1 MQTQSDLRRQKKK
14 NIVFFPLAVAVWVQ
28 QQFSSKVHFKCGRSE
43 EGPFASSLLGHEF
56 SHVRVVPTQ
65 IRWSPNSIRQM
76 HWDEKFV
83 HWEIGLKFRDFE
95 VGIPDWD
102 CETKIYN
109 LKFIESLLLL
119 GEKTQEW
126 KFRICIPPYYPV
138 HIMVGICR
146 LLSIFHCLLWKRCI
160 PLRAK
165 VPDILHCFSFRFMNC
180 ALELGRAG
188 PKVRVRTGQLENCGS
203 PILQEIMIW
212 NVLVNLESGQP
223 QCLLSSLHEINLQN
237 MQQYEIT
244 SGLWTSRLCH
254 EVTKSS
260 KGLWFSTFQTRG
272 MAAILPTNKPFRDF
286 PMSLDLSGSG
296 SGGLV
301 PLRVKKKHGLLI
313 KDTINLH
320 DDTQIKYMN
329 VLNVLLHFVFY

>member
-14 NIVFFPLAVAVWVQ
+14 NIVFFPLAVAVWAQ
-28 QQFSSKVHFKCGRSE
+28 QQFSSKVHFKCRSSE

-95 VGIPDWD
+95 VGILDWD

-138 HIMVGICR
+138 HIMVGICP
-146 LLSIFHCLLWKRCI
+146 LLSIF
-160 PLRAK
+160 P
-165 VPDILHCFSFRFMNC
+165 
-180 ALELGRAG
+180 
-188 PKVRVRTGQLENCGS
+188 
-203 PILQEIMIW
+203 
-212 NVLVNLESGQP
+212 
-223 QCLLSSLHEINLQN
+223 LSSLKKMHSFESQGAWYPSLLFPSDSWIAHWNWDVQGPK
-237 MQQYEIT
+237 
-244 SGLWTSRLCH
+244 SG
-254 EVTKSS
+254 
-260 KGLWFSTFQTRG
+260 
-272 MAAILPTNKPFRDF
+272 
-286 PMSLDLSGSG
+286 
-296 SGGLV
+296 
-301 PLRVKKKHGLLI
+301 
-313 KDTINLH
+313 
-320 DDTQIKYMN
+320 
-329 VLNVLLHFVFY
+329 